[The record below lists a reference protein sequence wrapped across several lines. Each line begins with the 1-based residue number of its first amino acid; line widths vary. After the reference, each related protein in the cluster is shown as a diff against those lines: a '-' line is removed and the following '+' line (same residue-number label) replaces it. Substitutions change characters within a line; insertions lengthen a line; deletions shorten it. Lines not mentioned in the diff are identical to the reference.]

1 MPDQHQPPVTKPSQ
15 RPSKL
20 LFQFQKYVLGL
31 SVLLC
36 ATVSLCYLI
45 RPDACAAVTIFP
57 AWAWAAPGGFLAAIG
72 WGYRTRR
79 AGILVAL
86 IWLAFLFGIS
96 DEPRG
101 LLRFS
106 QSLASGAGGRQVSE
120 RAGDVR
126 VISFNARGDKAAA
139 NEVVQYRPDIV
150 LLQESPSQKNV
161 KQLAHKLFGDDAA
174 FIWSHDTSIIVH
186 GTLEPV
192 QAVTPQHLVLGR
204 ARLASGLEAV
214 VISTRLHSPA
224 FKAKLWTPDCWQEQ
238 RAIRVKHRE
247 QMERTRALLTA
258 LPSDQPIIMGGDFN
272 SPAGDAVFRLIP
284 ARLHDSFREGGIG
297 WGDTAFNHVPVLRVD
312 QVWISDQLR
321 ADVVVARETV
331 NSDHR
336 MVICDLVVRQQPPVG
351 NTGTRAAR

>member
-1 MPDQHQPPVTKPSQ
+1 MPDQHQSPATKPPQ
-15 RPSKL
+15 RPSNL

-31 SVLLC
+31 SLLLC
-36 ATVSLCYLI
+36 AAVSLCYLI

-86 IWLAFLFGIS
+86 IWLVFLFGIS

-106 QSLASGAGGRQVSE
+106 QSLASSAGGRQIPE

-126 VISFNARGDKAAA
+126 VISFNARGDKAAV
-139 NEVVQYRPDIV
+139 NEEVQYHPEIV
-150 LLQESPSQKNV
+150 LLQESPTQKHV

-192 QAVTPQHLVLGR
+192 QAPTPQHLVLGR
-204 ARLASGLEAV
+204 ARLASGFETI
-214 VISTRLHSPA
+214 VISIRLHSPA
-224 FKAKLWTPDCWQEQ
+224 FKTKLWTPDCWREQ

-247 QMERTRALLTA
+247 QMERTRALLA
-258 LPSDQPIIMGGDFN
+258 VLPADQPIIMGGDFN
-272 SPAGDAVFRLIP
+272 SPAGDAIFRLIP
-284 ARLHDSFREGGIG
+284 TRLHDAFREAGIG
-297 WGDTAFNHVPVLRVD
+297 WGDTAFNHMPVLRVD
-312 QVWISDQLR
+312 QVWISDQFS
-321 ADVVVARETV
+321 ADAVVARETV

-336 MVICDLVVRQQPPVG
+336 MVVCDLLVKKPGLAG
-351 NTGTRAAR
+351 NTESRAAR